1 MNEKIEI
8 KIEIK
13 RIDLVISLCY
23 IKENLT
29 YEDIQCGFWYNNEI
43 NADQV
48 MSPFIK
54 VDNWNLLE
62 EAMGHWVN
70 DEFNESFPL
79 KLIRNINGFRKDILK
94 DIFKETHLIITMDKI
109 ANQI

>member
-1 MNEKIEI
+1 M
-8 KIEIK
+8 
-13 RIDLVISLCY
+13 
-23 IKENLT
+23 T
-29 YEDIQCGFWYNNEI
+29 YEDIQCGFWYDNEI

-94 DIFKETHLIITMDKI
+94 DIFKETHLIITMNKI
-109 ANQI
+109 ANKI